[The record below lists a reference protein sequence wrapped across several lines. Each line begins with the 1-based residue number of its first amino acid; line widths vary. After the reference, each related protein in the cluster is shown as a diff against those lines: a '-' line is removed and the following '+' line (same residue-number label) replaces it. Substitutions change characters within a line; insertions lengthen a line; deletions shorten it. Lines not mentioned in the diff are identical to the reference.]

1 MWSRSGR
8 ALGKKDDP
16 CCNRDLLLPRAT
28 EMRKTVA
35 LACIAIL
42 GCGCTVGPNYKRPAA
57 NVPGTYRGLA
67 EEEAGKSEPGSLGDQ
82 KLWEVFHDEQL
93 RSLILTALQPNY
105 HLRIADAR
113 ILQAH

>member
-28 EMRKTVA
+28 EMRKSLA

-42 GCGCTVGPNYKRPAA
+42 GCGCTVGPNYKKPAA

-67 EEEAGKSEPGSLGDQ
+67 EEEAGKTKPGPLGDQ
-82 KLWEVFHDEQL
+82 KWWEGFQARQL
-93 RSLILTALQPNY
+93 RLPIPTSLRRTYNGG
-105 HLRIADAR
+105 
-113 ILQAH
+113 